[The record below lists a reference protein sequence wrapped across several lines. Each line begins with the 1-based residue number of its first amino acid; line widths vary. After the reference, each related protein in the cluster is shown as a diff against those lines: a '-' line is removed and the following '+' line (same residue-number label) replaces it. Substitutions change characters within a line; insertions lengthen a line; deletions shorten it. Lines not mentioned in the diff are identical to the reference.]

1 MSIEEKSILYNKSFN
16 FSLDIIKLYKNLK
29 FTNHE
34 YVLAN
39 QILRSGTSI
48 GANISQSFS
57 AQSTKD
63 YLSKLYISLKEC
75 NETIYWLKLLI
86 HSEIIDKKV
95 GNNLI
100 ASANEIARI
109 LSFIIKKYS
118 NKTNTVQQ

>member
-34 YVLAN
+34 YILAN

-48 GANISQSFS
+48 GANISESFS

-86 HSEIIDKKV
+86 SSEIVDKKV
-95 GNNLI
+95 GNDLI
-100 ASANEIARI
+100 ASASEIARI

-118 NKTNTVQQ
+118 NKTKTT